1 MASLSLTRRAAL
13 AALGL
18 SALHPGV
25 SVSAD
30 GRVLRVR
37 TDLDPQSL
45 DPGWMIGG
53 LAETALQHACLGTL
67 AVYTPGE
74 TWGWRPSDFV
84 EHLEQVDDLRI
95 DFRLRAGIKWTNDYG
110 ELSAEDVKYSIDRLA
125 NPANQAP
132 WAGKWAVLDHVEV
145 TDTLAGSI
153 VLKEPFAPIWLTTIP
168 HATASFVC
176 KKAVEELGTATTLED
191 GTVVKTFGSSFPSM
205 CGPYYVKDWL
215 PKQRVE
221 LARNPLWTGAEP
233 AFAEIHVVTIEDE
246 KAAEIAYDAGELDL
260 TAISLDSLKAYSQ
273 ALPADTTLTM
283 RPGTFWTWLGM
294 NTEHPSLSDIRVRQA
309 IQKAVDVPAILE
321 AAYANAAPRSQGV
334 VPPGVLGHRDGS
346 TIATR
351 DVEGAKA
358 LVAEAGAEGATLTL
372 TTLNKSD
379 RLTVA
384 QIIQANLAEIGLNVE
399 VRPYDEAT
407 FWNLGLESEGVDW
420 KDLQL
425 ILQRYGDAPDPSQM
439 MQWYVSSQVGV
450 WNWERWTN
458 EEFDRLAVDGIKER
472 DEARRAA
479 IYVRMQ
485 EIMEETGAYVWITH
499 EPIPHLH
506 RDDVAPA
513 IFPDGL
519 VYLPGFAAA

>member
-1 MASLSLTRRAAL
+1 MAMLSVSRRAAL
-13 AALGL
+13 GALALAGL
-18 SALHPGV
+18 GPRV
-25 SVSAD
+25 SLSAD

-53 LAETALQHACLGTL
+53 LAETTLQHACLGTL

-74 TWGWRPSDFV
+74 TWGWRASDFV

-95 DFRLRAGIKWTNDYG
+95 DFRLRPGIQWSNGNG
-110 ELSAEDVKYSIDRLA
+110 ELSAEDVQYSIERLA

-145 TDTLAGSI
+145 HDALAGSI

-176 KKAVEELGTATTLED
+176 KRAIEERGTAATLED
-191 GTVVKTFGSSFPSM
+191 GTVVKTFGAEFPAI
-205 CGPYYVKDWL
+205 CGPYMVKDWL

-221 LARNPLWTGAEP
+221 LTRNPDWNGPEP
-233 AFAEIHVVTIEDE
+233 AFAEIHIVTIEDE

-260 TAISLDSLKAYSQ
+260 TAISLDSLKAYQ
-273 ALPADTTLTM
+273 QVMPADTTLTM

-294 NTEHPSLSDIRVRQA
+294 NTQHANLADLRVRQA
-309 IQKAVDVPAILE
+309 IQRAVDVDAILA
-321 AAYANAAPRSQGV
+321 AAYADASPRSFGV
-334 VPPGVLGHRDGS
+334 VPPGVLGHRDASG
-346 TIATR
+346 IGGR

-358 LVAEAGAEGATLTL
+358 LIAEVGAEGMTLSL

-379 RLTVA
+379 RLSAA
-384 QIIQANLAEIGLNVE
+384 QIIQANLAEIGLIVD

-407 FWNLGLESEGVDW
+407 FWNLGLESEGADW

-450 WNWERWTN
+450 WNWERWTS
-458 EEFDRLAVDGIKER
+458 EEFDRLASDGIKER
-472 DEARRAA
+472 DPAKRAA

-506 RDDVAPA
+506 RDDVVPA

-519 VYLPGFAAA
+519 MFLPGFAAA